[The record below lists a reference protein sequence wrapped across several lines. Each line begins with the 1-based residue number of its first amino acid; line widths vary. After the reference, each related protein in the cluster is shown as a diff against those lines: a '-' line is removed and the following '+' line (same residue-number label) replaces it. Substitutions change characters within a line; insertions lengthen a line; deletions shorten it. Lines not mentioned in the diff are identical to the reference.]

1 MAAPSS
7 SLPAVSKFPLKL
19 MAILDNEEEF
29 SSVITWLPHGRGFT
43 IRDKGKFEKEIL
55 PTHFKQTKYTSF
67 TRRLNRWSF
76 TIQQHGHRKASYF
89 HPMFVQ
95 GDPERISQMRPIP
108 QRKNRQAGVNHIKSR
123 VALSTTSDAAAQSV
137 NLLLPPGD
145 TNDPSLG
152 LRTAIPP
159 PLPTFP
165 AGVDNISGSAMASLA
180 DDGTGINMISSPPAG
195 KSPKKMKGQTPQ
207 SRGQDESHT
216 MLSVGLK
223 GLPPGSH
230 QEQGMLGEPQHLF
243 SRQQQG
249 QPVSYQEFQNNMIAL
264 SQGNL
269 PNYQRAPSNN
279 YYQAQ
284 GMNCLP
290 PWSFD
295 GQILNQASFV
305 PQAQLQDR
313 QSWERTVNRLLQ
325 QQGYDTMNYNNDTMN
340 YNNFLNCGYNNVS
353 SPMRLHQ
360 QEMQQANL
368 SQHGPMAMS
377 HPRMRRP
384 VPGGRCSF
392 APHYQESPPED
403 TADLKD
409 TAI

>member
-1 MAAPSS
+1 
-7 SLPAVSKFPLKL
+7 
-19 MAILDNEEEF
+19 
-29 SSVITWLPHGRGFT
+29 
-43 IRDKGKFEKEIL
+43 
-55 PTHFKQTKYTSF
+55 
-67 TRRLNRWSF
+67 
-76 TIQQHGHRKASYF
+76 
-89 HPMFVQ
+89 
-95 GDPERISQMRPIP
+95 
-108 QRKNRQAGVNHIKSR
+108 
-123 VALSTTSDAAAQSV
+123 
-137 NLLLPPGD
+137 
-145 TNDPSLG
+145 
-152 LRTAIPP
+152 
-159 PLPTFP
+159 
-165 AGVDNISGSAMASLA
+165 
-180 DDGTGINMISSPPAG
+180 
-195 KSPKKMKGQTPQ
+195 
-207 SRGQDESHT
+207 
-216 MLSVGLK
+216 
-223 GLPPGSH
+223 
-230 QEQGMLGEPQHLF
+230 
-243 SRQQQG
+243 
-249 QPVSYQEFQNNMIAL
+249 MIAL

-368 SQHGPMAMS
+368 SQQGPMAMS